1 MVLLL
6 NLTVLQRC
14 YVKNEHLTGSF
25 WMILTGFWLVL
36 LHLKRP
42 FPGKSVLCSSFDVKA
57 RTKVKLQFGTWVVLP
72 WRICWIWDFTAI
84 FCFGS
89 LLELE
94 SSIASDLILC
104 LNLSSSMALALETGS
119 CHHVTQHKTPG
130 LALRVFTQTCS
141 MYFHK
146 FKHVLLQGQSILEWI
161 KCQKRKWMV
170 CSKPKPFL
178 AEESLKERAWAAGK
192 VDPAV

>member
-1 MVLLL
+1 MVFFKLDSLVAL
-6 NLTVLQRC
+6 VL
-14 YVKNEHLTGSF
+14 KMNT
-25 WMILTGFWLVL
+25 WLVPL
-36 LHLKRP
+36 EWFVRVLGWFYFTWKRP
-42 FPGKSVLCSSFDVKA
+42 CPGKSVLCSSFDVTA

-119 CHHVTQHKTPG
+119 CHHVQQHKTPG

-146 FKHVLLQGQSILEWI
+146 FKHVLLQWQSELEWI

-178 AEESLKERAWAAGK
+178 AEES
-192 VDPAV
+192 

>member
-6 NLTVLQRC
+6 NLTVLQRF
-14 YVKNEHLTGSF
+14 YLKDEHLTGSS
-25 WMILTGFWLVL
+25 WLVLTGFWLVL

-84 FCFGS
+84 FCFDR

-94 SSIASDLILC
+94 TSLASDLILC

-119 CHHVTQHKTPG
+119 CHHVQQHKTPG

-146 FKHVLLQGQSILEWI
+146 FKHVLLQWQSMLDWLNS
-161 KCQKRKWMV
+161 QKRKWMV

>member
-1 MVLLL
+1 M
-6 NLTVLQRC
+6 NT
-14 YVKNEHLTGSF
+14 
-25 WMILTGFWLVL
+25 WLVPL
-36 LHLKRP
+36 EWFVRVLGWFYFTWKRP
-42 FPGKSVLCSSFDVKA
+42 CPGKSVLCSRFDVKA
-57 RTKVKLQFGTWVVLP
+57 RTKVKLQLEL
-72 WRICWIWDFTAI
+72 CWIWDFTAI
-84 FCFGS
+84 FCFGFW
-89 LLELE
+89 LELE

-119 CHHVTQHKTPG
+119 CHHVQQHKTPG

-146 FKHVLLQGQSILEWI
+146 FKHVLLQAQSILEWLNW
-161 KCQKRKWMV
+161 QKRKWMV